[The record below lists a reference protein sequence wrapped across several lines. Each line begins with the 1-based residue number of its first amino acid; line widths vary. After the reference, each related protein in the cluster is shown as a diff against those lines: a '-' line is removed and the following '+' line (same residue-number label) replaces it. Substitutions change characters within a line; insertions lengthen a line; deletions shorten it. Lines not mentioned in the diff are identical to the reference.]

1 MGSGAAE
8 GPGEPVVGANVVRLL
23 QTVPGSRRPFL
34 QVGGSPSDSARLRQ
48 TDWLRMA
55 CKRSGVRIPIASPRG
70 LHVSPGTIFTFGS
83 DSLRAVAARAVAG
96 FGEGLP
102 GWA

>member
-23 QTVPGSRRPFL
+23 QTVPDSRRPFL

-55 CKRSGVRIPIASPRG
+55 CKRSGVRTPIASPQFRG
-70 LHVSPGTIFTFGS
+70 FFRTISVRGSGT
-83 DSLRAVAARAVAG
+83 
-96 FGEGLP
+96 
-102 GWA
+102 W

>member
-23 QTVPGSRRPFL
+23 QTVPDSRRPFL

-55 CKRSGVRIPIASPRG
+55 CKRSWVRIPIAQTS
-70 LHVSPGTIFTFGS
+70 S
-83 DSLRAVAARAVAG
+83 DEFFEQLACAVAALASAWGSTGGANPAVG
-96 FGEGLP
+96 RLP
-102 GWA
+102 D